1 MEDRASPPREDLM
14 DRVKGKI
21 ALITGAGT
29 GVGRACM
36 KLFAREGAKVVGV
49 SRTQSNLDETL
60 SAVKEAGG
68 EGIVVAADLANSAGA
83 EKAVAASMATYGQI
97 DILVN
102 SAGVGYSWLERSPG
116 SMGPVDD
123 TTPEKWAEV
132 MAINLDS
139 LFHMCRLVI
148 PLMKK
153 QGGGSIVNVTSISG
167 LQGLP
172 VAHTYTAAKG
182 AAINLTRSLA
192 ITYCGDNI
200 RANCIA
206 PGFIATPM
214 VQSVLGLFDDP
225 AMADRLCPMKRPGTA
240 EEMAYACLYL
250 GSDEASYCQ
259 GTVLVVDGGT
269 TARQ

>member
-1 MEDRASPPREDLM
+1 M
-14 DRVKGKI
+14 DRLKGKV

-29 GVGRACM
+29 GVGRASM
-36 KLFAREGAKVVGV
+36 KLFAAEGAKVVGV
-49 SRTQSNLDETL
+49 SRTKSNLDESL
-60 SAVKEAGG
+60 MQVEAAGG
-68 EGIVVAADLANSAGA
+68 EGHVVAADLSKPDGA
-83 EKAVAASMATYGQI
+83 EKAMAEAIKTYGRV

-102 SAGVGYSWLERSPG
+102 SAGVGYSWLEKSPG

-139 LFHMCRLVI
+139 VFHMCRLAI
-148 PLMKK
+148 PQMKK

-167 LQGLP
+167 FQGLP

-200 RANCIA
+200 RVNCIA
-206 PGFIATPM
+206 PGFIDTPM
-214 VQSVLGLFDDP
+214 VADVMGLFNDP
-225 AMADRLCPMKRPGTA
+225 AMADRLTPMKRPGTP
-240 EEMAYACLYL
+240 EEMAFGCLYL
-250 GSDEASYCQ
+250 ASDEASYCQ
-259 GTVLVVDGGT
+259 GTVLVIDGGT

>member
-1 MEDRASPPREDLM
+1 M
-14 DRVKGKI
+14 DRLKGKI

-36 KLFAREGAKVVGV
+36 KLFAAEGAKVVGV
-49 SRTQSNLDETL
+49 SRTKANLDETL
-60 SAVKEAGG
+60 AQVKAAGG
-68 EGIVVAADLANSAGA
+68 EGQVVAADLSKPEGA
-83 EKAVAASMATYGQI
+83 ETAVAETLKFGRI

-102 SAGVGYSWLERSPG
+102 SAGVGYSWLEKSPG

-139 LFHMCRLVI
+139 LFHMCHLAI
-148 PLMKK
+148 PQMKK

-167 LQGLP
+167 IQGLP

-182 AAINLTRSLA
+182 AAINLTRSLG

-200 RANCIA
+200 RVNCIA
-206 PGFIATPM
+206 PGFIDTPM
-214 VQSVLGLFDDP
+214 VASVLGLFDDP
-225 AMADRLCPMKRPGTA
+225 NMADRLTPMKRPGTP
-240 EEMAYACLYL
+240 EEMAYGCLYL
-250 GSDEASYCQ
+250 ASDEASYCQ
-259 GTVLVVDGGT
+259 GAVLVIDGGT

>member
-1 MEDRASPPREDLM
+1 M
-14 DRVKGKI
+14 DRLKGKI

-36 KLFAREGAKVVGV
+36 KLFAAEGAKVVGV
-49 SRTQSNLDETL
+49 SRTKSNLDEAL
-60 SAVKEAGG
+60 AQVKAAGG
-68 EGIVVAADLANSAGA
+68 EGQVVAADLSKPDGA
-83 EKAVAASMATYGQI
+83 EKAMTEALKTYARV

-102 SAGVGYSWLERSPG
+102 SAGVGYSWLDKSPG

-139 LFHMCRLVI
+139 VFYMCRLAI
-148 PLMKK
+148 PQMKK
-153 QGGGSIVNVTSISG
+153 QDGGSIVNVTSISG
-167 LQGLP
+167 FQGLP
-172 VAHTYTAAKG
+172 AAHTYTAAKG

-200 RANCIA
+200 RVNCIA
-206 PGFIATPM
+206 PGFIDTAM
-214 VQSVLGLFDDP
+214 VAPLLGLFNDP
-225 AMADRLCPMKRPGTA
+225 AMADRLTPMKRPGTP
-240 EEMAYACLYL
+240 EEMAYGCLYL
-250 GSDEASYCQ
+250 ASDEASYCQ
-259 GTVLVVDGGT
+259 GTVLVIDGGT

>member
-1 MEDRASPPREDLM
+1 M

-36 KLFAREGAKVVGV
+36 KLFAAERAKVVGV
-49 SRTQSNLDETL
+49 SRTQNNLDETL
-60 SAVKEAGG
+60 AQVKAAGG
-68 EGIVVAADLANSAGA
+68 EGAVVAADLSTAAGA
-83 EKAVAASMATYGQI
+83 QKAVDAALKAYGRI

-102 SAGVGYSWLERSPG
+102 AAGVGYSWMETSPG
-116 SMGPVDD
+116 SMGPVGD
-123 TTPEKWAEV
+123 TTPEKWDEV
-132 MAINLDS
+132 MAINLGS
-139 LFHMCRLVI
+139 VFHMCRLVI
-148 PLMKK
+148 PQMQK
-153 QGGGSIVNVTSISG
+153 QRGGSIVNVTSISG

-172 VAHTYTAAKG
+172 GAHTYTAAKG
-182 AAINLTRSLA
+182 GAINLTRSIA

-200 RANCIA
+200 RCNCIA

-214 VQSVLGLFDDP
+214 VASLLNLFDDP
-225 AMADRLCPMKRPGTA
+225 AMADRLTPMKRPGTP

-250 GSDEASYCQ
+250 GSDEATYCQ

>member
-1 MEDRASPPREDLM
+1 M
-14 DRVKGKI
+14 DRVKNKV

-36 KLFAREGAKVVGV
+36 KLFASEGAKVVGV
-49 SRTQSNLDETL
+49 SRTQSNLDESL
-60 SAVKEAGG
+60 AQAKGAGG
-68 EGIVVAADLANSAGA
+68 DGAVVAADLATGAGA
-83 EKAVAASMATYGQI
+83 EKAFNAALASFGRV

-102 SAGVGYSWLERSPG
+102 SAGVGYSWLAQSPG
-116 SMGPVDD
+116 SMGPIDD
-123 TTPEKWAEV
+123 TTYDKWTEV
-132 MAINLDS
+132 MTINLDS
-139 LFHMCRLVI
+139 IYHMCRLAI
-148 PLMKK
+148 PQMKK

-200 RANCIA
+200 RTNCIA
-206 PGFIATPM
+206 PGFIKTPM
-214 VQSVLGLFDDP
+214 VESVLSLFDDA

-250 GSDEASYCQ
+250 ASDEASYCQ

>member
-1 MEDRASPPREDLM
+1 M

-29 GVGRACM
+29 GSRSRLHEAV
-36 KLFAREGAKVVGV
+36 FEEGAKVVGV
-49 SRTQSNLDETL
+49 SRTQANLDETL
-60 SAVKEAGG
+60 AQVKAGGG
-68 EGIVVAADLANSAGA
+68 EGLVVAADLATAAGA
-83 EKAVAASMATYGQI
+83 QKAVDATLAAYGRI

-102 SAGVGYSWLERSPG
+102 CAGVGYSWLEKSPG
-116 SMGPVDD
+116 SMGPIDD

-139 LFHMCRLVI
+139 VFHMCRLVI
-148 PLMKK
+148 PRMKK
-153 QGGGSIVNVTSISG
+153 QGGGAIVNVTSISG
-167 LQGLP
+167 IQGLP

-182 AAINLTRSLA
+182 ASINLTRSIA

-200 RANCIA
+200 RANCVA

-214 VQSVLGLFDDP
+214 VESVLGLFDDP
-225 AMADRLCPMKRPGTA
+225 QMADRLTPMKRPGTP

>member
-1 MEDRASPPREDLM
+1 M
-14 DRVKGKI
+14 DRLKGKV

-29 GVGRACM
+29 GVGRASM
-36 KLFAREGAKVVGV
+36 KLFAAEGAKVVGV
-49 SRTQSNLDETL
+49 SRTKSNLDESL
-60 SAVKEAGG
+60 MQVEAAGG
-68 EGIVVAADLANSAGA
+68 EGHVVAADLSKPDGA
-83 EKAVAASMATYGQI
+83 EKAMAEALKTYGRV

-102 SAGVGYSWLERSPG
+102 SAGVGYSWLENSPG

-139 LFHMCRLVI
+139 VFHMCRLAI
-148 PLMKK
+148 PQMKK

-200 RANCIA
+200 RVNCIA
-206 PGFIATPM
+206 PGFIDTPM
-214 VQSVLGLFDDP
+214 VADVIGLFNDP
-225 AMADRLCPMKRPGTA
+225 AMADRLTPMKRPGTP
-240 EEMAYACLYL
+240 EEMAFGCLYL
-250 GSDEASYCQ
+250 ASDEASYCQ
-259 GTVLVVDGGT
+259 GTVLVIDGGT